1 MLEDYAKHLAARHLT
16 PQTITNT
23 LRQLR
28 AFMQWRNDDD
38 WRSVTLDDLTGWH
51 DWLLKQPLA
60 SITRCCK
67 VWSVKRFLGWLHQ
80 RRHIL
85 TNPAAKLPPLHK
97 TKPLPRGILTPE
109 QLNSLVNAPT
119 TTAPEGIRDRAIFA
133 LWDSSGRRSRPGS
146 SGAPGAISRV
156 PRDRAFRRWSRH
168 WIRRWTPKPGAI
180 LSRCA

>member
-16 PQTITNT
+16 PGTVKNT

-38 WRSVTLDDLTGWH
+38 WRNVTLQDLTGWH
-51 DWLLKQPLA
+51 DALLKQALA
-60 SITRCCK
+60 PNTRCCK
-67 VWSVKRFLGWLHQ
+67 VWAVKRFLGWLHQ

-109 QLNSLVNAPT
+109 QLNPKSEVEL
-119 TTAPEGIRDRAIFA
+119 I
-133 LWDSSGRRSRPGS
+133 SG
-146 SGAPGAISRV
+146 
-156 PRDRAFRRWSRH
+156 
-168 WIRRWTPKPGAI
+168 
-180 LSRCA
+180 